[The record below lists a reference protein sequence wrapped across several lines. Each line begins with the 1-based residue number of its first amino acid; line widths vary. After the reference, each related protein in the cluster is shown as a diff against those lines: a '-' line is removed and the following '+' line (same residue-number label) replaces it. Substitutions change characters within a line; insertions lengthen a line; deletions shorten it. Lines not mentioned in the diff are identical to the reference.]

1 MKPCDPIPLAAMA
14 EEPQEPR
21 ELCETSAPP
30 RLRVEIKFPGGK
42 FLARSPRSPPSLF
55 LSNLQTFEPFNLS
68 TFLTQR
74 RRDAKKRRDGKQAGV
89 PIWRGYGRQTTA
101 SAKLCASASLRWNQ
115 VPGTGFPR
123 AKSAKSA
130 KCINGNFAH
139 FAHFARDGMKPRFM
153 TEFLEKC
160 ANVKVLP
167 TANANANAQLDN
179 GNIGTGNIGNW
190 QQFPKCITGN
200 FAHFAHFARDFR
212 STQKRRMSLPRA
224 SPRRCA
230 GTAFVLKLAPLKS
243 APPPVLICKSET
255 PSGIRV
261 LTHDFP
267 AF

>member
-1 MKPCDPIPLAAMA
+1 MPMPMPNWIMATLELATLEIGNNSQSAS
-14 EEPQEPR
+14 P
-21 ELCETSAPP
+21 ETS
-30 RLRVEIKFPGGK
+30 RTSRTSREIFVSE
-42 FLARSPRSPPSLF
+42 A
-55 LSNLQTFEPFNLS
+55 
-68 TFLTQR
+68 
-74 RRDAKKRRDGKQAGV
+74 
-89 PIWRGYGRQTTA
+89 QTT
-101 SAKLCASASLRWNQ
+101 LRNLRASASLRWNQ